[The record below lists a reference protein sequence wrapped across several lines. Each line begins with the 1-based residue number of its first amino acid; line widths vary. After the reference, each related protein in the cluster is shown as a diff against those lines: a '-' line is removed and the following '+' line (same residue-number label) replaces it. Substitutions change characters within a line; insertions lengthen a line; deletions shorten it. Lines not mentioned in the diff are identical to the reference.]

1 MGEMSECQKSFFS
14 SASTAYTRKHV
25 CLLQTKCLARGSQCR
40 RGYNSTFPPL
50 LPYLHS
56 HCRPPNRIP
65 VSFDAHK
72 QPAAQKKN
80 GEPIPTEPLLEAVR
94 RCSPTLRL
102 GRPQRERCGGQAQ
115 PDIRTAQMSPNNR
128 IATNTVIKIQ
138 LFRPNTLSRTAY
150 SSRSHSTTDRTQ
162 IIGYL
167 PQNKHALRHSAKR
180 RREKEADSPEALQ
193 YLRDELDQLNELR
206 SEDVRDYMASELDE
220 DMEDTF
226 SDGNVFGDTAA
237 VASADSE
244 KEVAT
249 KAFQLPTRWVP
260 WRCASCRTFCASY

>member
-1 MGEMSECQKSFFS
+1 VSKVLFF
-14 SASTAYTRKHV
+14 H
-25 CLLQTKCLARGSQCR
+25 
-40 RGYNSTFPPL
+40 PL
-50 LPYLHS
+50 LPPIQENMFVCCKRSAWHADHSVGAATTRPFPHFYLTFTAIVAHPIES
-56 HCRPPNRIP
+56 QSLLMHTSNRLRG
-65 VSFDAHK
+65 
-72 QPAAQKKN
+72 KKN

-138 LFRPNTLSRTAY
+138 LFRPTTLSRTAY

-167 PQNKHALRHSAKR
+167 PQNKHTLRHSAKR

-226 SDGNVFGDTAA
+226 SDGNIFGDTAA

-249 KAFQLPTRWVP
+249 KAFQFPTRWVP